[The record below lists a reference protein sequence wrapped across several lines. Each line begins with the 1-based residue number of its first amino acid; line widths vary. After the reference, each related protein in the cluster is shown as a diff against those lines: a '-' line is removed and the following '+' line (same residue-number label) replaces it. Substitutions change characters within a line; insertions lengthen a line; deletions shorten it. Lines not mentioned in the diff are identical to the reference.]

1 MNVSARN
8 LLDNKL
14 VAQIADLLEYHK
26 LTPNMLV
33 LEVTESA
40 IMPDVNAART
50 ILLQLHAMGP
60 GVQSASPL
68 GTSSCEA
75 ANESN

>member
-1 MNVSARN
+1 VNVSARN

-60 GVQSASPL
+60 GVQSASPP